1 MNSAKWRF
9 GVDAGMG
16 AALLVA
22 VSSGLVLG
30 MGTPA
35 GADAALRSH
44 STHVWGALHGLSS
57 AVLLLGTL
65 VHLAI
70 HRRWIAGAVRS
81 MKVRGI
87 PWIEGGL
94 LVLFLGVLATAPEGA
109 HGASSPQD
117 SPVFLLHWAGAL
129 ALAGLA
135 LAHLAGHR
143 AWIASVLRLRP
154 GQED

>member
-1 MNSAKWRF
+1 MNSAKGRF
-9 GVDAGMG
+9 GVDAGLA

-35 GADAALRSH
+35 GADGALRSH
-44 STHVWGALHGLSS
+44 PTHVWGALHGLSS
-57 AVLLLGTL
+57 AFLLLGTL
-65 VHLAI
+65 VHLAM
-70 HRRWIAGAVRS
+70 HRRWIAGAIRS
-81 MKVRGI
+81 VKVRGI

-109 HGASSPQD
+109 HGASSPQN
-117 SPVFLLHWAGAL
+117 SLVFLLHGAGAL
-129 ALAGLA
+129 ALSGLV
-135 LAHLAGHR
+135 LAHLAVHR
-143 AWIASVLRLRP
+143 AWIASMLRLRR